1 VEQHTSVDVD
11 APAAQVWAV
20 LRDVERWPQWTSSFR
35 SVTLLDPALDVG
47 ARVRADQPRI
57 PTAVWTVTHL
67 SEGREFSWEA
77 SGPGMRTT
85 GRHVVEVT
93 GDARCRVTLSI
104 TQSGWA
110 GALVGR
116 AYRSLTDR
124 YLATEAAGLKARAE
138 AVAQTGEERGEETGD
153 ETSEGTGRP

>member
-1 VEQHTSVDVD
+1 MEQHTSVDVD
-11 APAAQVWAV
+11 APAARVWAV
-20 LRDVERWPQWTSSFR
+20 LCDVERWPEWTASFR
-35 SVTLLDPALDVG
+35 SVTLLDPALGVG

-57 PTAVWTVTHL
+57 PATVWTVTHL
-67 SEGREFSWEA
+67 SEGREFSWETR
-77 SGPGMRTT
+77 GPGLRTT
-85 GRHVVEVT
+85 GRHVVEGT

-104 TQSGWA
+104 TQSGWV

-138 AVAQTGEERGEETGD
+138 AAVQTGEEPGEETG
-153 ETSEGTGRP
+153 RI